1 MSTLARVSML
11 LIVVLLNVGI
21 SGCDEIAPLVNDIN
35 GPATEELSLQESLL
49 GEYVLVDGFYVLE
62 GDFIPGGGVIPAVG
76 TYDFFKMII
85 TPQEIIHI
93 QFADGDISSYRT
105 TYELVEDEFFTFL
118 HMHATD
124 DEEAITWHLRW
135 ENEHLVMTSV
145 EGDIFFVWMPLSG
158 NATEATPPLNIN
170 ISTEE

>member
-11 LIVVLLNVGI
+11 LIVVLLI

-35 GPATEELSLQESLL
+35 STATEEPSLQESLL
-49 GEYVLVDGFYVLE
+49 GEYVLVDGFFVLE
-62 GDFIPGGGVIPAVG
+62 GDVIPGGGVIPATG
-76 TYDFFKMII
+76 PHGFLKLII
-85 TPQEIIHI
+85 TPEEIIRIH
-93 QFADGDISSYRT
+93 FADGNASTHQT

-135 ENEHLVMTSV
+135 EKEHLVMTSV
-145 EGDIFFVWMPLSG
+145 EGDIFFVWMPLSR
-158 NATEATPPLNIN
+158 NETEATPLLNIN
-170 ISTEE
+170 ISTAQ